1 MISLLSFIEPK
12 KQRAIGSHLPYYLRP
27 IEVEDFLV
35 EHDTLIKRLK
45 VAYSDSQSW
54 DSKIFPSIRE
64 LALMC
69 GHLPYSANGVFSE
82 ADGLFKAGIL
92 AATYAIEI
100 MESTVQLEK
109 NIMAQHLLQGRL
121 KAVAALAGLCA
132 FLDVFDHKITIVEKL
147 SNPDSSFFHLNEA
160 NHTSHLAYEPL
171 AMPYTTWVKQKLAD
185 NPLIDL
191 ELHWNSSPPCHTN
204 HKNLRLFYARH
215 ILLPETLSWL
225 ADAGQFPL
233 MELMKCLTI
242 ESDVENVPSSVI
254 KARNLG
260 VYRACLL
267 ERERIGSKLGEILAP
282 DGWQETLIRILRARI
297 LNDWAINAKDSP
309 LRKGADGLFLFWPDV
324 CPILIDDMK
333 SFGLTDLP
341 TDPDIWAGCLL
352 NSGITVASKNND
364 ATCWIAVTPN
374 AKPREAIKLSDEYFF
389 TSGKIFQAKTI
400 KRDFETKLSLDQSS
414 ALSQLTREILESSN
428 QAFTQKLPTESV
440 NTTHQTFIWQLK
452 GINDSGGSSPFFSV
466 IFDFIN
472 SHQEEI
478 PYLLIDEGIFLT
490 ESLNFLNDNLTFE
503 RLVTSLL
510 TANLIYQNDRGEPL
524 WVSHT
529 NQFGELVRGVILK
542 PNSFEVQLNGKLLSF
557 KEIFQKV
564 HVREP
569 NPNFSFLKRETEPSD
584 QLAFNF
590 DEEAK

>member
-1 MISLLSFIEPK
+1 MISLLSFIEHK
-12 KQRAIGSHLPYYLRP
+12 KQKAVGSHLPFFLQP
-27 IEVEDFLV
+27 IEVEDFLA

-45 VAYSDSQSW
+45 VAYSDSQTW
-54 DSKIFPSIRE
+54 GTRILPSIRE
-64 LALMC
+64 LALVC
-69 GHLPYSANGVFSE
+69 GHLPYSANSVFSE

-121 KAVAALAGLCA
+121 KAVAALAGMCA
-132 FLDVFDHKITIVEKL
+132 FLDVFDRKITIKEKL

-171 AMPYTTWVKQKLAD
+171 AMNYTTWVKQKLAD

-191 ELHWNSSPPCHTN
+191 ELHWSSSPPCHTN
-204 HKNLRLFYARH
+204 RKNLRLFYARH
-215 ILLPETLSWL
+215 VLLPETLSWL
-225 ADAGQFPL
+225 ADAGQLPL
-233 MELMKCLTI
+233 M
-242 ESDVENVPSSVI
+242 D
-254 KARNLG
+254 
-260 VYRACLL
+260 L

-297 LNDWAINAKDSP
+297 LNDWEINAKDSP
-309 LRKGADGLFLFWPDV
+309 LRKGADGLFLFWPDI

-333 SFGLTDLP
+333 NFGLIDLP

-352 NSGITVASKNND
+352 NSGITVASKNNE

-389 TSGKIFQAKTI
+389 TSGKVLQAKTI

-428 QAFTQKLPTESV
+428 QAFIQMLPTESV

-452 GINDSGGSSPFFSV
+452 SIDDSEGSNPPFSA

-472 SHQEEI
+472 SHQKEI
-478 PYLLIDEGIFLT
+478 PHLLIDEGIFLT
-490 ESLNFLNDNLTFE
+490 ESLNFLNDDLTFE

-542 PNSFEVQLNGKLLSF
+542 PDTFEVNLNGKLLSF
-557 KEIFQKV
+557 IEIFQKV
-564 HVREP
+564 HARKP
-569 NPNFSFLKRETEPSD
+569 NPNFSFLNRETAPCD

-590 DEEAK
+590 EEDAK

>member
-1 MISLLSFIEPK
+1 
-12 KQRAIGSHLPYYLRP
+12 
-27 IEVEDFLV
+27 
-35 EHDTLIKRLK
+35 
-45 VAYSDSQSW
+45 
-54 DSKIFPSIRE
+54 
-64 LALMC
+64 
-69 GHLPYSANGVFSE
+69 
-82 ADGLFKAGIL
+82 
-92 AATYAIEI
+92 
-100 MESTVQLEK
+100 
-109 NIMAQHLLQGRL
+109 MAQHLLQGRH
-121 KAVAALAGLCA
+121 KAVAALAGMCA
-132 FLDVFDHKITIVEKL
+132 FLDVFDRKITIKEKL

-171 AMPYTTWVKQKLAD
+171 AMPYTTWVKQKLSD
-185 NPLIDL
+185 DPLIDL
-191 ELHWNSSPPCHTN
+191 KFHWNSSPPCHTN
-204 HKNLRLFYARH
+204 RKNLRLFYARH
-215 ILLPETLSWL
+215 ILMPETLSWL
-225 ADAGQFPL
+225 ADAGQLPL

-242 ESDVENVPSSVI
+242 ESDVGSAPSSVI

-267 ERERIGSKLGEILAP
+267 ERERIGCKLGEILAP

-297 LNDWAINAKDSP
+297 LNDWEINAKDSP

-333 SFGLTDLP
+333 NFGLTDLP
-341 TDPDIWAGCLL
+341 TDPEIWAGCLL

-389 TSGKIFQAKTI
+389 TNGKILQAKSI

-428 QAFTQKLPTESV
+428 QAFTQKLPTESAH
-440 NTTHQTFIWQLK
+440 TPHQTLVWQLK
-452 GINDSGGSSPFFSV
+452 GADDYKGLNLPFSV

-472 SHQEEI
+472 SHQEKI
-478 PYLLIDEGIFLT
+478 PHLLIDEGIFLT

-510 TANLIYQNDRGEPL
+510 TANLIYQNDRDEPL

-529 NQFGELVRGVILK
+529 NPFGELVRGVILK

-564 HVREP
+564 HAREP
-569 NPNFSFLKRETEPSD
+569 NPNFSFLNRETSPCD

-590 DEEAK
+590 EENSK

>member
-1 MISLLSFIEPK
+1 MISLLSFIEHK
-12 KQRAIGSHLPYYLRP
+12 KQKAIGSHLPFFLQP
-27 IEVEDFLV
+27 IEVEDFLA
-35 EHDTLIKRLK
+35 EHDKLIKRLK

-54 DSKIFPSIRE
+54 DSKILPSIRE

-82 ADGLFKAGIL
+82 ADGLFKASIL

-121 KAVAALAGLCA
+121 KAVAALAGMCS
-132 FLDVFDHKITIVEKL
+132 FLDVFDQKIAIVEKP
-147 SNPDSSFFHLNEA
+147 SNPDSSFFHLNES

-171 AMPYTTWVKQKLAD
+171 AMPYTSWVKQKLTD

-204 HKNLRLFYARH
+204 RKNLRLFYARH
-215 ILLPETLSWL
+215 VLLPETLSWL
-225 ADAGQFPL
+225 ADAGRLPL

-242 ESDVENVPSSVI
+242 ESDVGNAPSSVI

-297 LNDWAINAKDSP
+297 LNDWEINAKDSP

-333 SFGLTDLP
+333 NFGLTDLP

-374 AKPREAIKLSDEYFF
+374 AKPREAIKLSDEHFF
-389 TSGKIFQAKTI
+389 TSGKILQAKTI

-414 ALSQLTREILESSN
+414 ALSQLTRKILESSN
-428 QAFTQKLPTESV
+428 QAFTQKLPTESA
-440 NTTHQTFIWQLK
+440 QTPCKSFIWQLK
-452 GINDSGGSSPFFSV
+452 SIDDTEGSNSPFSA

-472 SHQEEI
+472 SHQEEL
-478 PYLLIDEGIFLT
+478 PFLLIDEGIFLT
-490 ESLNFLNDNLTFE
+490 EKLNFLNDDLTFE

-542 PNSFEVQLNGKLLSF
+542 PNNFEVQLNGKLLSF

-564 HVREP
+564 HARES
-569 NPNFSFLKRETEPSD
+569 NPNFSFLKHETEPFE

-590 DEEAK
+590 DEDAK

>member
-1 MISLLSFIEPK
+1 MISLLSFIEHK
-12 KQRAIGSHLPYYLRP
+12 KQKAVGSHLPFFLQP
-27 IEVEDFLV
+27 IEVEDFLA

-54 DSKIFPSIRE
+54 DLRILPSIRE

-69 GHLPYSANGVFSE
+69 GHLPYSANSVFSE

-121 KAVAALAGLCA
+121 KAVAALAGMCA
-132 FLDVFDHKITIVEKL
+132 FLDVFDRKITIVEKP
-147 SNPDSSFFHLNEA
+147 SNTDSSFFHLNET

-191 ELHWNSSPPCHTN
+191 ELHWSSSPPCHAN
-204 HKNLRLFYARH
+204 RKNLRLFYARH

-225 ADAGQFPL
+225 TDAGRLPL

-242 ESDVENVPSSVI
+242 ESDVGNAPSSVI

-267 ERERIGSKLGEILAP
+267 ERERLGCKLGEILAP

-297 LNDWAINAKDSP
+297 LNDWEINAKDSP
-309 LRKGADGLFLFWPDV
+309 LRKGADGLFLFWPDI

-333 SFGLTDLP
+333 NFGLTDLP

-374 AKPREAIKLSDEYFF
+374 AKPREAIKLSDEHFF
-389 TSGKIFQAKTI
+389 TSGKILQAKTI

-478 PYLLIDEGIFLT
+478 PHLLIDEGIFLT

-510 TANLIYQNDRGEPL
+510 TSNLIYQNDRGEPL

-542 PNSFEVQLNGKLLSF
+542 PNSFEVQLNGKPLSF

-564 HVREP
+564 HAREP
-569 NPNFSFLKRETEPSD
+569 NPNFSFLNRETWSCD

-590 DEEAK
+590 EENSK